1 MQKLLTT
8 LTALIVLNINCAHA
22 QGYSA
27 YHERTTTS
35 TQSKSAKPAAST
47 PSEIALT
54 FYKLSGIL
62 PDFPLLAKE
71 YKPYQESYGFEKA
84 TLFNNRVE
92 QLKNAYSLLTMQEP
106 IVVEYLVTLSN
117 YSDKNKGFFINNFEE
132 RTFFKFNHHNKD
144 FAVVP
149 DGIMDW
155 QWLKVS
161 NAKTVAAMGNSNKEL
176 NALIFMSPI
185 YTDSSRP
192 ALIQDTNYWLLF
204 AKINKI
210 ELYLPDTEKPIW
222 RSDNILNDQGNGG
235 KLNELL
241 NLRN

>member
-1 MQKLLTT
+1 MHKLLII
-8 LTALIVLNINCAHA
+8 LMALIVLNINCAYA

-27 YHERTTTS
+27 YHERSTTS
-35 TQSKSAKPAAST
+35 TQLTNAKPAAST
-47 PSEIALT
+47 AADIALT
-54 FYKLSGIL
+54 FYKLSGII

-71 YKPYQESYGFEKA
+71 YKPYQETYGLEKT

-92 QLKNAYSLLTMQEP
+92 QLKNVYSLLTMQEP
-106 IVVEYLVTLSN
+106 IVVEYSVKLSD
-117 YSDKNKGFFINNFEE
+117 YSQKNKGFFIENFEE

-155 QWLKVS
+155 QWLRVANNKKVAEM
-161 NAKTVAAMGNSNKEL
+161 NKAANVL
-176 NALIFMSPI
+176 TALIFMSPI

-210 ELYLPDTEKPIW
+210 ELYLPDAVKPIW
-222 RSDNILNDQGNGG
+222 RSDDILNDQGNSG